1 MKLYLTLIGLCITI
15 QMQAQSQFA
24 GHSGV
29 YFLGSANVPISTS
42 SFSNPNI
49 NGAVVR
55 FRWNDLEPSPG
66 NFNWA
71 FIDGEIAKAVTYNKK
86 ISLQPLGI
94 PNWLGSIGAQQYY
107 TIQDNPS
114 SPNFGQITTGV
125 IPWDSVYVSRFK
137 IFLQNLSNKY
147 ANNPV
152 VTYVNVIGGNFS
164 RNLPDTVI
172 TDTTALTKQAFW
184 TAHNYNADSL
194 GALMNEMTDYY
205 MGLFPLTP
213 LWCSVDYITFQPNAS
228 GQPRNYLASIYS
240 NYGIT
245 NYPDRFGL
253 FREDVSGCNPNLSNI
268 ANTSHWYIMQ
278 QNPCRT
284 GAQMLWSV
292 QDGPTR
298 MNQCGILPNT
308 KTMVLDSAVN
318 KGLALG
324 MRYLEIYGSDIADA
338 ALTTSIQQANNKLIA
353 KGLSCNPTSGLNEP
367 TFENEFSIYPNP
379 ANEKLTINFYHNQ
392 NPNGQIQV
400 FNSIGMLIKVV
411 SVTQTTQLDIS
422 DLSNG
427 LYFVRLKNNPQQT
440 TKFFK

>member
-1 MKLYLTLIGLCITI
+1 MRLYLTLIGLCITI

-66 NFNWA
+66 NFNWT

-86 ISLQPLGI
+86 VSLQPLGI

-125 IPWDSVYVSRFK
+125 IPWDSVYISRFK
-137 IFLQNLSNKY
+137 FFLQNLANKY
-147 ANNPV
+147 ANNPLV
-152 VTYVNVIGGNFS
+152 AYVNVIGVNFS
-164 RNLPDTVI
+164 RNLPDTVL
-172 TDTTALTKQAFW
+172 TDTVAQTKQAFW
-184 TAHNYNADSL
+184 SAHNYNADSL

-205 MGLFPLTP
+205 MGLFPSTP
-213 LWCSVDYITFQPNAS
+213 LWCSVDYVTFQPNAT
-228 GQPRNYLASIYS
+228 GQARNYLASIYC
-240 NYGIT
+240 NYGVT
-245 NYPDRFGL
+245 TYPDRFGL

-268 ANTSHWYIMQ
+268 ATTSHWYLMQ

-292 QDGPTR
+292 QDGPSR

-308 KTMVLDSAVN
+308 KAVVLDSAVN

-324 MRYLEIYGSDIADA
+324 MRYLEIYGSDITDVS
-338 ALTTSIQQANNKLIA
+338 LNSTIQQANSDLIA
-353 KGLSCNPTSGLNEP
+353 KGLSCQSTTGLNENKS
-367 TFENEFSIYPNP
+367 ENLFFIFPNP
-379 ANEKLTINFYHNQ
+379 ANNYLTIHFEHNQ
-392 NPNGQIQV
+392 GTQVQILNELGILVKEFFMSDSSQ
-400 FNSIGMLIKVV
+400 I
-411 SVTQTTQLDIS
+411 DIS
-422 DLSNG
+422 DLPKG
-427 LYFVRLKNNPQQT
+427 LYLILFKTPVQQT
-440 TKFFK
+440 TKFIKQ